1 MLLYATLTVQK
12 ENQIFAVSLR
22 PVPLLCHNVHNSQ
35 SGSQRQLKADRIALH
50 SFEKSSFSDHTST
63 FVQSTLSGRGHET
76 SRWKGK
82 GLTLV

>member
-50 SFEKSSFSDHTST
+50 SFEKSSFSA
-63 FVQSTLSGRGHET
+63 
-76 SRWKGK
+76 
-82 GLTLV
+82 GLHFRPVYSLWPWP